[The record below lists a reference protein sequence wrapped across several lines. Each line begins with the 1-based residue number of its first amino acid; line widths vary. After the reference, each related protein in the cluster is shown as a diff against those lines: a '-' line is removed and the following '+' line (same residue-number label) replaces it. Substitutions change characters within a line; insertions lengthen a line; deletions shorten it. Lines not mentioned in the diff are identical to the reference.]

1 MKIKVTVPQ
10 LAELRQFDGWGAVLQ
25 KYLWNATHDGLDDL
39 QIYTQNYM
47 YATFI
52 NAEAG
57 TLESNF
63 TQDTSVSGR
72 TIKGYLINDS
82 PYAWRREEGF
92 SGKTDSRGAFYPSD
106 PGIAYMANT
115 VLMKDD
121 DMVLIYER
129 AVSDALDELA
139 YGIVAVPDLLG
150 NI

>member
-10 LAELRQFDGWGAVLQ
+10 LAELRQFDNWKDTLQ
-25 KYLWNATHDGLDDL
+25 KYLIDATHDGLGDL
-39 QIYTQNYM
+39 EIYTQNYM

-52 NAEAG
+52 NPEAG
-57 TLESNF
+57 TLETNF
-63 TQDTSVSGR
+63 TQDVEETGNGV
-72 TIKGYLINDS
+72 KGYLINDS
-82 PYAWRREEGF
+82 PYAWRREQGF
-92 SGKTDSRGAFYPSD
+92 SGKTDSLGRFYPND

-139 YGIVAVPDLLG
+139 YGIVSAHSPLE